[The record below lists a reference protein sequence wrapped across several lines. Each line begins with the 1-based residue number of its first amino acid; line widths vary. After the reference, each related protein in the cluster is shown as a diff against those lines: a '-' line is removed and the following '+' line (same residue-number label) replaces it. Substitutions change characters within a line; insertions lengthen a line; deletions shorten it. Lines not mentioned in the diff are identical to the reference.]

1 MSVRFRVLTEAD
13 VKAVLTMDELIDAM
27 ASALKSFS
35 AREVEQPVR
44 SIISVDGNRAFV
56 EWWATFDCAA
66 DELERWKTYFENDGF
81 AKWLA
86 ALRASLAA
94 SSPGKA
100 AP

>member
-44 SIISVDGNRAFV
+44 SIISVDGNRAF
-56 EWWATFDCAA
+56 FGN
-66 DELERWKTYFENDGF
+66 R
-81 AKWLA
+81 
-86 ALRASLAA
+86 SPQ
-94 SSPGKA
+94 SSPGRPLHYGSA
-100 AP
+100 NGGGVRRIVAPARA